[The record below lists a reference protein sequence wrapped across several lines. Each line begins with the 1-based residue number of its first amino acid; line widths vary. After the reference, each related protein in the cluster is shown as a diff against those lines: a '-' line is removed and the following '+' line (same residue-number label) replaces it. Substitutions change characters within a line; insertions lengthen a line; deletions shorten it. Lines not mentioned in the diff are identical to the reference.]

1 MRLILLLAGFLGLF
15 ISDASAQRR
24 PNVLILF
31 ADDLRAD
38 ALGCYGNPYVITPN
52 IDRLA
57 TEGTQFTRA
66 YILGGDQGAVCAPS
80 RAMLLSGKSFF
91 RVSDKLKGEL
101 TLPDYLRK
109 NGYETFM
116 TGKWHNEKEVVARG
130 FDQARNLMFAGMSDH
145 FQVPTQDL
153 RPDGTFT
160 EVTRKGF
167 STDIFG
173 ETAMQF
179 LDQHDPKKPF
189 FAYIPFTAPHD
200 PRSPLP
206 QYRKLYDEKGVPLPA
221 NFMPLHPFSFGNSM
235 GIRDEFLAAYPRTP
249 ETIRSQTAEYYGLI
263 THLDEVIGKILA
275 KLKEKGL
282 EENTLVIFAADNG
295 LALGSHGLLGK
306 QNLYEHSM
314 HVPLI
319 VKGRRIPA
327 GRQSDA
333 FVYLLDLFPTLCS
346 YAGLPV
352 PAGMDGK
359 DLNPVLSGKSDGVRS
374 ELFTAYMSF
383 QRSVRDG
390 RYKLIR
396 YPKVNYTQLFDL
408 EHDPWELA
416 NLADKPEHAERVRK
430 MTELLEKNQHI
441 FGDNLPLTTSQPAPL
456 SWDYHQLDR
465 KPDAHQPKELVDK
478 YFRKEK

>member
-1 MRLILLLAGFLGLF
+1 MRISLLFLACFLLLSG
-15 ISDASAQRR
+15 ASAQRR
-24 PNVLILF
+24 PNILLLF

-57 TEGTQFTRA
+57 TEGTRFTHA

-91 RVSDKLKGEL
+91 RVSDKLKNEL
-101 TLPDYLRK
+101 TLPDYLKK

-130 FDQARNLMFAGMSDH
+130 FDQARNIMFAGMSDH

-160 EVTRKGF
+160 DVNRKGF
-167 STDIFG
+167 STDVFG
-173 ETAMQF
+173 ETALQF
-179 LDQHDPKKPF
+179 LDNHDPKKPF

-206 QYRKLYDEKGVPLPA
+206 KYRKMYDEKGVPLPP
-221 NFMPLHPFSFGNSM
+221 NYMPLHPFSFGNSM
-235 GIRDEFLAAYPRTP
+235 GIRDEFLAAYPRTS

-282 EENTLVIFAADNG
+282 DDNTVVIFAADNG

-319 VKGRRIPA
+319 IKGRHIPA
-327 GRQSDA
+327 ERQNEA

-359 DLNPVLSGKSDGVRS
+359 DLTPVFNGKTVRDNI
-374 ELFTAYMSF
+374 FTGYMSF
-383 QRSVRDG
+383 QRSIRDD

-408 EHDPWELA
+408 DHDPYELA
-416 NLADKPEHAERVRK
+416 NLADLPEQAERVKK
-430 MTELLEKNQHI
+430 MTEALEKNQRL
-441 FGDNLPLTTSQPAPL
+441 FGDALPLTAVQTEPL
-456 SWDYHQLDR
+456 SWDYHLLDR